1 MPAPSDRNA
10 LIALAKE
17 WTVERKRALDL
28 RGQLSVWKGEEIYEE
43 YWRDPDGQYQGD
55 RPPDFVGTLEG
66 VSGMLR
72 ELYEATD
79 RVLEVLLMPFNDGV
93 QCILDTVSSE
103 ERYFWAPWERWG
115 DCVGDAW
122 LSVKE
127 AADGS

>member
-1 MPAPSDRNA
+1 MPAPTDLSINDR
-10 LIALAKE
+10 IALM
-17 WTVERKRALDL
+17 
-28 RGQLSVWKGEEIYEE
+28 KGWSMAQVQIGA
-43 YWRDPDGQYQGD
+43 R
-55 RPPDFVGTLEG
+55 PDFVGTPEG

-93 QCILDTVSSE
+93 QCILDTVSSG
-103 ERYFWAPWERWG
+103 ERHFWAPWERWG

-127 AADGS
+127 AADAS

>member
-1 MPAPSDRNA
+1 MAAPSDRNA
-10 LIALAKE
+10 RIALAKGWIFRPE
-17 WTVERKRALDL
+17 KHPYRPALW
-28 RGQLSVWKGEEIYEE
+28 QQ
-43 YWRDPDGQYQGD
+43 PDGTVVAF
-55 RPPDFVGTLEG
+55 RPDFVGTLEG

>member
-1 MPAPSDRNA
+1 MAAPSDRNA
-10 LIALAKE
+10 RIALANG
-17 WTVERKRALDL
+17 WKRQGASVIELNPPGEINFACIDHWVDAEGNPHLDA
-28 RGQLSVWKGEEIYEE
+28 
-43 YWRDPDGQYQGD
+43 
-55 RPPDFVGTLEG
+55 PDFVGTLEG

-93 QCILDTVSSE
+93 QCILDTVSSG

-122 LSVKE
+122 LIVKE
-127 AADGS
+127 AVNGSSE